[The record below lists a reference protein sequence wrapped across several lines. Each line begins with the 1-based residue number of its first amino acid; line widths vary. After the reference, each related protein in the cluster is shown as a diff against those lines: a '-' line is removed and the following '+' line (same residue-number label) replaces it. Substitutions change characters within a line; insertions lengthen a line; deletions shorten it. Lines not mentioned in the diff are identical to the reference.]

1 MPRLFPCKS
10 FAQAHIIRAF
20 LSTHDVETHVLH
32 ENAATLWCT
41 SGPGCVLSIHE
52 TDLEFVPEIL
62 STPRESLTDDEDIP
76 ADDFTESGPGPM
88 RYDIGFLMG
97 MMLLG
102 VAYITGFGILCLALY
117 QIDSLTREQ
126 LQSVNV
132 PIYQQLGLSVS
143 DVFTSISAGLIG
155 GLFAG
160 VAIVTAR
167 QFRPDDRGEMPFIP
181 RCFTIFLLC
190 MTDPIFDVIWVLY
203 LTVKYFHSPS
213 SYYD

>member
-52 TDLEFVPEIL
+52 TDLEFLPEIL

-76 ADDFTESGPGPM
+76 TADFSESGPGPM
-88 RYDIGFLMG
+88 HYDSGFFIGMI
-97 MMLLG
+97 LLG
-102 VAYITGFGILCLALY
+102 VFYIMGFGILCLALY
-117 QIDSLTREQ
+117 AIHSFALEQ
-126 LQSVNV
+126 TNSVNV
-132 PIYQQLGLSVS
+132 PIYQQLGLRAS
-143 DVFTSISAGLIG
+143 DVFASISAGLIG
-155 GLFAG
+155 GLLAG

-167 QFRPDDRGEMPFIP
+167 QFRPDERGEMPIIP
-181 RCFTIFLLC
+181 RWFTIILLC
-190 MTDPIFDVIWVLY
+190 MTEPIFYVIWLLY
-203 LTVKYFHSPS
+203 LLVKYLHSPS